1 MEICGHLK
9 PLYGQ
14 TTGMNGLS
22 LFAVCTPFG
31 PVPMGD
37 FNLEDITFRSK
48 HKLDMSI
55 VSVDPRGKLLLGDL
69 DNTNTKIYNLL
80 HPMDANYFADS
91 HKESEFLYHTLYR
104 QSHFYYPWEWV
115 THSHLR
121 KAFFSI
127 V

>member
-1 MEICGHLK
+1 MEICGHLQ

-14 TTGMNGLS
+14 KNLSGLS

-55 VSVDPRGKLLLGDL
+55 VSVDPRYVAIVI
-69 DNTNTKIYNLL
+69 TKTLEDFMKPLFCRKYL
-80 HPMDANYFADS
+80 HAQ
-91 HKESEFLYHTLYR
+91 LVTR
-104 QSHFYYPWEWV
+104 VWV
-115 THSHLR
+115 
-121 KAFFSI
+121 F
-127 V
+127 